1 LLKLLAMLRNVTNH
15 QEAQMRVIIVKTS
28 LIALAGLSASLSPAQ
43 AQQACPGN
51 FKADGVPMVTG
62 ITYRTW
68 DIIAKRQPAPVLK
81 DLAAAVA
88 AEGFAGIRVDN
99 ATSSVAAIQETSGS
113 GRPQTLRV
121 TARKVGGATRVDA
134 VFVVQA
140 GQIAPEA
147 YVRDALCRVI
157 GGARR

>member
-1 LLKLLAMLRNVTNH
+1 MTSRA
-15 QEAQMRVIIVKTS
+15 IKTS
-28 LIALAGLSASLSPAQ
+28 ILGICTVLLGVTQVSA
-43 AQQACPGN
+43 QACPGN

-62 ITYRTW
+62 ITYRSW
-68 DIIAKRQPAPVLK
+68 DLIKGKAPAAVLK
-81 DLAAAVA
+81 NLAASVA
-88 AEGFAGIRVDN
+88 AEGFDGIRVDK

-121 TARKVGGATRVDA
+121 TARQSGPATRVDA

-140 GQIAPEA
+140 GQVAPEA

-157 GGARR
+157 AGGRG

>member
-1 LLKLLAMLRNVTNH
+1 
-15 QEAQMRVIIVKTS
+15 MRKITMTS
-28 LIALAGLSASLSPAQ
+28 TSIALAAVLASLSQAR

-68 DIIAKRQPAPVLK
+68 DIIAKRQPGPVLK

-88 AEGFAGIRVDN
+88 AEGFAGIRVDH
-99 ATSSVAAIQETSGS
+99 ATSSVAAIQETTGS

-134 VFVVQA
+134 AFVVQA
-140 GQIAPEA
+140 GQVAPEA
-147 YVRDALCRVI
+147 YVRNALCRVI

>member
-1 LLKLLAMLRNVTNH
+1 MSASFGKIISLAFTASLL
-15 QEAQMRVIIVKTS
+15 
-28 LIALAGLSASLSPAQ
+28 SLSPAL
-43 AQQACPGN
+43 AQSACPGN

-68 DIIAKRQPAPVLK
+68 DLIGSRAPGPVLT

-88 AEGFAGIRVDN
+88 AEGFAGIRVDK

-121 TARKVGGATRVDA
+121 TARKQGGGTRVDA

-140 GQIAPEA
+140 GQVAPQD
-147 YVRDALCRVI
+147 YVRTALCRVI

>member
-1 LLKLLAMLRNVTNH
+1 MTA
-15 QEAQMRVIIVKTS
+15 
-28 LIALAGLSASLSPAQ
+28 ALAKLGTMAFGTLLLGLSQAA

-68 DIIAKRQPAPVLK
+68 DLVGNRPPAVVLN

-88 AEGFAGIRVDN
+88 AEGFAGIRVDK
-99 ATSSVAAIQETSGS
+99 ATSSVAAIQETTGS

-121 TARKVGGATRVDA
+121 TARKVGGSTRVDA

-140 GQIAPEA
+140 GQIAPEG

-157 GGARR
+157 AGGRR

>member
-1 LLKLLAMLRNVTNH
+1 MTARAIRSCLFGIGASILLA
-15 QEAQMRVIIVKTS
+15 S
-28 LIALAGLSASLSPAQ
+28 Q
-43 AQQACPGN
+43 AMAQACPGN

-62 ITYRTW
+62 ITYRSW
-68 DIIAKRQPAPVLK
+68 DLIKGKAPAAVLK
-81 DLAAAVA
+81 NLAAAVA
-88 AEGFAGIRVDN
+88 AEGFAGIRIDN

-121 TARKVGGATRVDA
+121 TARQSGPATRVDA

-140 GQIAPEA
+140 GQVAPEG

-157 GGARR
+157 AGGRG

>member
-1 LLKLLAMLRNVTNH
+1 MGPIKTCLLAMATLT
-15 QEAQMRVIIVKTS
+15 AATTS
-28 LIALAGLSASLSPAQ
+28 AWA
-43 AQQACPGN
+43 QACPGN

-62 ITYRTW
+62 ITYRSW
-68 DIIAKRQPAPVLK
+68 DLVKGKAPAAVLK
-81 DLAAAVA
+81 NLASAVA

-121 TARKVGGATRVDA
+121 TARQSGPATRVDA

-140 GQIAPEA
+140 GQVAPEA
-147 YVRDALCRVI
+147 YVRDALCRI
-157 GGARR
+157 IAGGRG

>member
-1 LLKLLAMLRNVTNH
+1 MPAITAKSSLAL
-15 QEAQMRVIIVKTS
+15 
-28 LIALAGLSASLSPAQ
+28 LAGLFLGLSQAQ
-43 AQQACPGN
+43 AQQACPRN

-68 DIIAKRQPAPVLK
+68 DLIGNRQAAPVLK

-88 AEGFAGIRVDN
+88 AEGFVGIRVDS

-121 TARKVGGATRVDA
+121 TARKLGGGTRVDA
-134 VFVVQA
+134 EFVVQA

-147 YVRDALCRVI
+147 YVRDALCRII

>member
-1 LLKLLAMLRNVTNH
+1 
-15 QEAQMRVIIVKTS
+15 MRKIPMISTA
-28 LIALAGLSASLSPAQ
+28 IALAAVLASLSQAR

-68 DIIAKRQPAPVLK
+68 DIIAKRQPGPVLK

-99 ATSSVAAIQETSGS
+99 ATSSVAAIQETTGS

-134 VFVVQA
+134 AFVVQA
-140 GQIAPEA
+140 GQVAPEA
-147 YVRDALCRVI
+147 YVRNALCRVI

>member
-1 LLKLLAMLRNVTNH
+1 MTTRA
-15 QEAQMRVIIVKTS
+15 IKTS
-28 LIALAGLSASLSPAQ
+28 VLGICTVLLGVSQ
-43 AQQACPGN
+43 AAAQACPGN

-62 ITYRTW
+62 ITYRSW
-68 DIIAKRQPAPVLK
+68 DLIKGKAPAAVLK
-81 DLAAAVA
+81 NLAAAVA
-88 AEGFAGIRVDN
+88 AEGFAGIRVEN

-121 TARKVGGATRVDA
+121 TARQSGPATRVDA

-140 GQIAPEA
+140 GQIAPEG

-157 GGARR
+157 AGGRG

>member
-1 LLKLLAMLRNVTNH
+1 MPAAIAKLG
-15 QEAQMRVIIVKTS
+15 
-28 LIALAGLSASLSPAQ
+28 ALAFAALLLGLAPAF
-43 AQQACPGN
+43 AQSACPSN

-68 DIIAKRQPAPVLK
+68 DLIGNRQPGPVLK

-88 AEGFAGIRVDN
+88 AEGFAGIRVDQ
-99 ATSSVAAIQETSGS
+99 ATSSVAAIQETTGS

-121 TARKVGGATRVDA
+121 TARKLGGGTRVDA
-134 VFVVQA
+134 AFVVQA

-147 YVRDALCRVI
+147 YVREALCRVI